1 MCLNEVNCENILCL
15 SKRSLEFL
23 NVLITRRIRSK
34 MEYGTNTHFF
44 FSIRN
49 DEFHFEKYGHNKNFM
64 VAILNFVKVVHKILN
79 TIVL

>member
-1 MCLNEVNCENILCL
+1 MAQ
-15 SKRSLEFL
+15 
-23 NVLITRRIRSK
+23 TRI
-34 MEYGTNTHFF
+34 F